1 MKIKKNFGLLLAALT
16 IFTSCGN
23 DNNEKVE
30 EEKNEQV
37 EEVETAKETEKEA
50 EEEKDA
56 EENAEK
62 TGLKDGTYQG
72 DGTGHQGPLEVEVTI
87 EDGKIAGLDITKTS
101 ESPGVKK
108 ALEIIPERIIEAQS
122 YNVDEVTGA
131 TFASKAIINATK
143 KAMIEAGASEDDY
156 SETVSFAKDPEE
168 EYQADVIVIGG
179 GGSGLASAVSAHQN
193 GASVLVIE
201 KLGQIGGSTVFS
213 GGAFNAAD
221 QERAKTLEMSEL
233 NTETVLSSIER
244 EAHDEYEKQ
253 LQDQVK
259 KDYDEWKNNGSEGM
273 FDSPSF
279 HALQTYNGGDYE
291 GTPELIDVLTQNAL
305 DAVDWVVDLGAHV
318 DDQLGMATGALW
330 ERSHYGTEDYPN
342 GTYLIDT
349 FNDYI
354 ENNDNID
361 IHLNTQAKELIE
373 EDGKIV
379 GVKAES
385 NGKEVIYK
393 ANNGVIMATGGFGA
407 NVEMRQKYNK
417 QWADLGEQIGCS
429 NSRPCAQGEGITMA
443 EEIGAQLID
452 MGLIQL
458 HPNGQENTGMMMG
471 QPHTSGLNRIFINN
485 DGDRFV
491 AEDARRDVLVN
502 AIYDQPDGNM
512 WIVADGNRYPEGD
525 EKIKNDVETG
535 RTFKADTVEELA
547 EMIGVP
553 AENLQASI
561 DQYNS
566 IVDGEKDPFGLVN
579 FDKKLGVAPFYAA
592 KRLPTVHHTMGGL
605 KINTEAQVLDEND
618 QPIPGFYAAGEV
630 TGGIHGGNR
639 LGGNAITDIDVFGR
653 IAGENAAKNK

>member
-1 MKIKKNFGLLLAALT
+1 MKLKKNFGLLLAALT

-23 DNNEKVE
+23 NNDKAE
-30 EEKNEQV
+30 ETKKEQA
-37 EEVETAKETEKEA
+37 EEA
-50 EEEKDA
+50 ETKNSAEENS
-56 EENAEK
+56 ETENAEK
-62 TGLKDGTYQG
+62 SELKDGTYTG
-72 DGTGHQGPLEVEVTI
+72 TATGHQGPVEVEVLI
-87 EDGKIAGLDITKTS
+87 KDGKISNLDITKTS

-108 ALEIIPERIIEAQS
+108 ALEIVPERIIEAQS

-143 KAMIEAGASEDDY
+143 KAMLEAGASENDY

-168 EYQADVIVIGG
+168 SYEADVIVIGG

-221 QERAKTLEMSEL
+221 QERAKTLEMSDL
-233 NTETVLSSIER
+233 NTETVESSLER
-244 EAHDEYEKQ
+244 EAHDDYEKQ

-259 KDYDEWKNNGSEGM
+259 KDYEEWKNNGSEGM
-273 FDSPSF
+273 FDSAAF
-279 HALQTYNGGDYE
+279 HALQTYNGGDYK
-291 GTPELIDVLTQNAL
+291 GTPELIDVLTKNAL
-305 DAVDWVVDLGAHV
+305 EAVDWVEELGAHV
-318 DDQLGMATGALW
+318 DDNLGMATGALW
-330 ERSHYGTEDYPN
+330 ERSHYGTEEYPN

-393 ANNGVIMATGGFGA
+393 ANNAVIMATGGFGA
-407 NVEMRQKYNK
+407 NVEMRQKYNE
-417 QWADLGEQIGCS
+417 QWADLGSQIGCS

-443 EEIGAQLID
+443 ENIGAQLTD

-458 HPNGQENTGMMMG
+458 HPNGQEKTGMMMG

-485 DGDRFV
+485 EGDRFV

-512 WIVADGNRYPEGD
+512 WIVADGNRYPEGN

-535 RTFKADTVEELA
+535 RTFKAETVEELA

-553 AENLQASI
+553 ADHLQASI
-561 DQYNS
+561 DQYNGV
-566 IVDGEKDPFGLVN
+566 VDGKKDPFGLVN
-579 FDKKLGVAPFYAA
+579 FDKKLGVPPFYAA

-605 KINTEAQVLDEND
+605 KINTEAQVLDKND
-618 QPIPGFYAAGEV
+618 KPIPGFYAAGEV